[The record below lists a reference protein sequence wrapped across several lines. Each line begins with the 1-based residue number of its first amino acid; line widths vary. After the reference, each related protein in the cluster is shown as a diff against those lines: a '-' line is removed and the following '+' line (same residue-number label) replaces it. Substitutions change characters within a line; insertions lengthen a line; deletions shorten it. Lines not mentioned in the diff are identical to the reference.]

1 MKKMN
6 PDRSEWLLRRGRI
19 NRRLHLRLANLAAA
33 IGLRQTT
40 KIRSSVIA
48 VPSLLIAEKAEQRE
62 QILRVIS
69 RIEQCLRSGRH
80 RVKLDFS
87 PVKKIF
93 PGGMLLLLAALSRMA
108 DQHSGKISARC
119 PPNSLAA
126 QLLNHFGLA
135 AKLKVSPHLSRPTHH
150 SVLAWSFLTGTQAA
164 GDKVTELLNR
174 YREGTNAAIPEGLF
188 AVLTEG
194 LTNVRQHA
202 YKDLLQVQESWRKWW
217 LFARYEEPKPGTE
230 GSLYIA
236 IYDIGAGIP
245 ATMRN
250 KLLRKEIVVDLLD
263 KSGKLL
269 SLSDGVM
276 LDKKL
281 MFEAI
286 EHRRS
291 QTGEGHR
298 GNGLPEMKEFAASN
312 EGGRLHIVSGR
323 VQYSIVRGNAEG
335 QVQGYKEEMPG
346 TLLLWSLPLT
356 VKES

>member
-1 MKKMN
+1 M
-6 PDRSEWLLRRGRI
+6 
-19 NRRLHLRLANLAAA
+19 
-33 IGLRQTT
+33 
-40 KIRSSVIA
+40 
-48 VPSLLIAEKAEQRE
+48 VPNLLIAEKAEQRQ
-62 QILRVIS
+62 QILSVIS
-69 RIEQCLRSGRH
+69 QIEHRLRSGRH

-87 PVKKIF
+87 LVKKIF
-93 PGGMLLLLAALSRMA
+93 PGGMLLLLAALSQLA
-108 DQHSGKISARC
+108 DTYSGRISARC

-135 AKLKVSPHLSRPTHH
+135 KKLKVNLRLSRPTHN

-164 GDKVTELLNR
+164 GEQVTALLNR

-202 YKDLLQVQESWRKWW
+202 YKGLAHIPESWRKWW
-217 LFARYEEPKPGTE
+217 LFARYEEPKLGAD

-236 IYDIGAGIP
+236 IYDIGEGIP
-245 ATMRN
+245 VTMRN
-250 KLLRKEIVVDLLD
+250 KLKRNEIVVDLLD
-263 KSGKLL
+263 KGGKHL

-281 MFEAI
+281 MFEAV

-298 GNGLPEMKEFAASN
+298 GNGLPEMKDFAASN
-312 EGGRLHIVSGR
+312 QGGRLHIISGR
-323 VQYSIVRGNAEG
+323 VQYSIVRGSSEG
-335 QVQGYKEEMPG
+335 QVHGHRDELPG
-346 TLLLWSLPLT
+346 TLLLWGLPLMA
-356 VKES
+356 KES

>member
-1 MKKMN
+1 MKRMN
-6 PDRSEWLLRRGRI
+6 PDRREWLLRRGRL
-19 NRRLHLRLANLAAA
+19 NGRLHLRLANLGAA
-33 IGLRQTT
+33 IGPRQAI
-40 KIRSSVIA
+40 KIRSAVVA
-48 VPSLLIAEKAEQRE
+48 VPSLLIAEKAEQRQ
-62 QILRVIS
+62 QILSVIS
-69 RIEQCLRSGRH
+69 QIEHSLRSGRH
-80 RVKLDFS
+80 KVKLDFS
-87 PVKKIF
+87 PVRKIF
-93 PGGMLLLLAALSRMA
+93 PGGMLLLLAALSQLA
-108 DQHSGKISARC
+108 DLYAGKILARC
-119 PPNSLAA
+119 PPNSLSA

-135 AKLKVSPHLSRPTHH
+135 KKLKVSLHLSRPTHH

-164 GDKVTELLNR
+164 GVQVTELLDR
-174 YREGTNAAIPEGLF
+174 YREGTTAAIPEGLF

-202 YKDLLQVQESWRKWW
+202 YKDLPQVQESWRKWW
-217 LFARYEEPKPGTE
+217 LFARYEEPKPGSE

-250 KLLRKEIVVDLLD
+250 KLQKKEIVVDLLD

-281 MFEAI
+281 MFEAV

-312 EGGRLHIVSGR
+312 QGGRLHIISGR

-335 QVQGYKEEMPG
+335 QVQGHKDELPG
-346 TLLLWSLPLT
+346 TLLLWGLPLKA
-356 VKES
+356 KES

>member
-1 MKKMN
+1 MRRMN
-6 PDRSEWLLRRGRI
+6 PDRREWLLRRGRI
-19 NRRLHLRLANLAAA
+19 NEQVHLRRANLAAVS
-33 IGLRQTT
+33 GVRRPSRV
-40 KIRSSVIA
+40 RSSVVI
-48 VPSLLIAEKAEQRE
+48 VPNLLIAEKAEQRQ
-62 QILRVIS
+62 QILSVIHQ
-69 RIEQCLRSGRH
+69 IEHRLRSGTH

-87 PVKKIF
+87 LVKKIF
-93 PGGMLLLLAALSRMA
+93 PGGMLLLLATLSQLA
-108 DQHSGKISARC
+108 DMYAGRISARC

-135 AKLKVSPHLSRPTHH
+135 KKLKVNLRLSRPTHD

-164 GDKVTELLNR
+164 GEQVTALLNR

-202 YKDLLQVQESWRKWW
+202 YKDLAEVPESWRKWW
-217 LFARYEEPKPGTE
+217 LFARYEEPKSGLD

-250 KLLRKEIVVDLLD
+250 KLQKNEIVVDLLD

-281 MFEAI
+281 MFEAV

-298 GNGLPEMKEFAASN
+298 GNGLPEMKDFAASN
-312 EGGRLHIVSGR
+312 QGGRLHIISGR

-335 QVQGYKEEMPG
+335 QVQGHKDEMPG
-346 TLLLWSLPLT
+346 TLLLWGLPLMA
-356 VKES
+356 KEK